1 MLTVVRQE
9 TVHRRGNPA
18 GTARRITADSP
29 PIRRASTAT
38 NRSSA
43 KRRTITAA
51 THISA
56 ARQTN
61 PSQKD
66 SSHDQSPRRR
76 LPPSHRTCL
85 PPRQRKPR
93 RRERNPP
100 QHSRCDRVTPT
111 ILAVLDFYQAVVP
124 MFITTFGMQ
133 ALSEVVNNLALTD
146 TDLDRQRA
154 ARLIAH
160 HGNDNVDGINQV
172 LQSAAQANR
181 VTQLIIAI
189 LNLYEIL
196 LPQLQHRSVCA
207 ASNRASSSSPSRRTR
222 DPATLPRLRSARR
235 LGRGAPSTPSTPS
248 RPLTPAATTPRGRGC
263 PSEPDDCS
271 RSAPTAAQ
279 PKTCRPTTRRKRGS
293 ARPPARPSGCRTST
307 WSGPTATVLAAQPA
321 ATL

>member
-9 TVHRRGNPA
+9 TVHRHGNPA

-43 KRRTITAA
+43 KRRTTTAA
-51 THISA
+51 TRISA

-66 SSHDQSPRRR
+66 SSHDESPRRR

-93 RRERNPP
+93 RRDRNPP
-100 QHSRCDRVTPT
+100 QHSRMRPGYGHDPRGPRLLPSRRSNVHHN
-111 ILAVLDFYQAVVP
+111 VRQ
-124 MFITTFGMQ
+124 Q

-160 HGNDNVDGINQV
+160 RGNDNVDGINQV

-196 LPQLQHRSVCA
+196 LPQLQHRWVCA
-207 ASNRASSSSPSRRTR
+207 ASNRPSSSSPSRRTR
-222 DPATLPRLRSARR
+222 DPATLPRLRSALGSAAVPRAHRR
-235 LGRGAPSTPSTPS
+235 HQA
-248 RPLTPAATTPRGRGC
+248 
-263 PSEPDDCS
+263 DCS
-271 RSAPTAAQ
+271 RP
-279 PKTCRPTTRRKRGS
+279 R
-293 ARPPARPSGCRTST
+293 
-307 WSGPTATVLAAQPA
+307 L
-321 ATL
+321 